1 MMIWHRFRVFLLS
14 SNKLHSITR
23 HRHCSQIGFI
33 NQQHSA
39 SPVYWNMIRYCNY
52 VSINTA
58 TSPIESLRLQ
68 AAALLNSKITIP
80 DTESKK
86 DYHVHTLYQLP
97 TNIQSRPNTIQLQQ
111 ILSLIRSI
119 NQSDLLVFDRQHLLE
134 YVLSSLVTN
143 NISLSAVVQEAYHL
157 PSPSS
162 VTSIAKANQAI
173 EFIKQK
179 GLLPDAAV
187 YTYLFICLCD
197 HSVETKSDIIMFI
210 ETISSSWMSWTYV
223 SILSQLL
230 KWKDF
235 DYFDALVKE
244 YQMEY
249 QQMGA
254 TAWNLDQDQVDI
266 FSLELNVLQIEAATV
281 QQKFNECGVLI
292 EHLTRH
298 IRLLSPKGLN
308 VLAKLCALTGD
319 IPALWR
325 IFNYSESS
333 VNAQVYIEIIQGINK
348 NRLFYFVQKAFS
360 RLDIVWHESLGSK
373 SLMYNIVLKACLK
386 LERFKHAIKYF
397 DCMQKDGVIP
407 DTATLNIIIPIINK
421 SSEKTRHYLVDKIE
435 ERLHAANDD
444 QTAEFLATKV
454 LYASTQGNLMS
465 ARREFKRIALPSIET
480 FEVMAV
486 ACLKFEATLQEAENA
501 INGLYMQ
508 MQTAGVVPT
517 DAFFSTAIDT
527 FCTPVNESCVE
538 KWIERAKQ
546 VNIPVGL
553 MSLKL
558 IKYYGQT
565 KSDYRRMRDVYYELC
580 WLRSCGPTIEHDAE
594 MIHGLTQ
601 MMADI
606 QYKARFATT
615 ESKDQQPR
623 DEWTLDEIYDFVL
636 KIWNSYSISERLD
649 STSLCR
655 AFFVWCC
662 SCKDYTLLFSEW
674 RLLRSYEPKSS
685 TDSNT
690 YKSTVTANHS
700 PVPGQL
706 YVQLFDELL
715 KNDRIQDAVQV
726 IVEDMVLDR
735 GTLTVRQAKQIL
747 RLLSIGNQ
755 GQAMEKVWKMMVRE
769 YPQVAA
775 QVYVEIPRSLKQIE
789 GIY

>member
-1 MMIWHRFRVFLLS
+1 
-14 SNKLHSITR
+14 
-23 HRHCSQIGFI
+23 
-33 NQQHSA
+33 
-39 SPVYWNMIRYCNY
+39 MIRYCNY

-281 QQKFNECGVLI
+281 QQKFNECGVLT

-454 LYASTQGNLMS
+454 LYASTQ
-465 ARREFKRIALPSIET
+465 
-480 FEVMAV
+480 
-486 ACLKFEATLQEAENA
+486 
-501 INGLYMQ
+501 
-508 MQTAGVVPT
+508 
-517 DAFFSTAIDT
+517 AIDT

-615 ESKDQQPR
+615 ESKDQQSR

-700 PVPGQL
+700 PVLGQL

-775 QVYVEIPRSLKQIE
+775 QVYVEIPRSLKQLE